1 MAIVWAGG
9 LLYLV
14 KNGDKP
20 KQVGTYHLFLKVEK
34 SQKDYIKLKKNL
46 KKFKDYIKLKK
57 KNLKK
62 F

>member
-1 MAIVWAGG
+1 MRRNIKVILLMAIVWAGG

-46 KKFKDYIKLKK
+46 KKF
-57 KNLKK
+57 
-62 F
+62 